1 MNILLTGSNGFVG
14 SEIKNLF
21 INNSNHF
28 LILPIKKK
36 IKNLNSKRYKYF
48 RCNLEKPIKCNLNVD
63 IIIHCASKT
72 RKILNNKRK
81 KIYDPNIL
89 MTKNLIKFAN
99 KKRVKKIF
107 FFSTMMV
114 YKKINQKKNMVTE
127 KDHFNLDLYAKSKL
141 DSEKLLCSEKNLF
154 KSICI
159 RLPGVLTISKDDG
172 PLLKKITFK
181 LLKNEKINIYNSG
194 QKFNNLTDS
203 YEIFKLI
210 KFLSRKTYNNSI
222 YNLGSTNPIKF
233 NKLIE
238 FIKENLKSKSKI
250 KLINSKIKSF
260 QISTHK
266 IENELN
272 YKPSSTK
279 KIITRFCKSIKKL
292 EI

>member
-114 YKKINQKKNMVTE
+114 YKKINQKK
-127 KDHFNLDLYAKSKL
+127 
-141 DSEKLLCSEKNLF
+141 
-154 KSICI
+154 IW
-159 RLPGVLTISKDDG
+159 
-172 PLLKKITFK
+172 
-181 LLKNEKINIYNSG
+181 
-194 QKFNNLTDS
+194 
-203 YEIFKLI
+203 
-210 KFLSRKTYNNSI
+210 
-222 YNLGSTNPIKF
+222 
-233 NKLIE
+233 
-238 FIKENLKSKSKI
+238 
-250 KLINSKIKSF
+250 
-260 QISTHK
+260 
-266 IENELN
+266 
-272 YKPSSTK
+272 
-279 KIITRFCKSIKKL
+279 
-292 EI
+292 